1 MQIHLDLN
9 KKDTIFSDLTFY
21 SYPKQLDAMIP
32 IYNLIIEIHAF
43 I

>member
-9 KKDTIFSDLTFY
+9 KKDTY
-21 SYPKQLDAMIP
+21 SQTWRFIP
-32 IYNLIIEIHAF
+32 IQTTRCNDTYNLIIEIHAF